1 MDDVTIRVC
10 QDHHVW
16 QATLSPTGTI
26 IGRSETCDIVI
37 GSKHVSRRHAR
48 VSGTPGGEWLL
59 ENLSGSNGTFVN
71 GERVESCAI
80 SVADVIDIGPASL
93 SFGTLGEQVTF
104 PAFQAP
110 NMIIEDFGTEV
121 FYGKPKLSDCDRPP
135 CPERFGQI
143 KQRLSE
149 LTDEAAFYPEVC
161 RLLAH
166 EPKTA
171 AAVFCMA
178 NASSSEVDT
187 PTVLSCH
194 FGTRPQDARPE
205 MGNAPYPSHLAF
217 RVSQRLLKAVQ
228 ERGQALMTK
237 SIFSC
242 DTQITMSA
250 IDEHSPRALLCA
262 PVGATGDLLY
272 VDTPIEERRQP
283 GPEEMFAFI
292 QAVAELVGESDGT

>member
-16 QATLSPTGTI
+16 LATLDPAGTT
-26 IGRSETCDIVI
+26 IGRSESCDIVI

-48 VSGTPGGEWLL
+48 VSGTPDGEWLL

-80 SVADVIDIGPASL
+80 SAADVIDIGPASL
-93 SFGTLGEQVTF
+93 SFGALDEQVTL

-110 NMIIEDFGTEV
+110 NLIIEDFGTEI
-121 FYGKPKLSDCDRPP
+121 FYDKPQLSECERPP

-143 KQRLSE
+143 KHRLSE
-149 LTDEAAFYPEVC
+149 LTDKAAFYPEIC

-171 AAVFCMA
+171 AAVFLAA
-178 NASSSEVDT
+178 NASSSEAT
-187 PTVLSCH
+187 APEVLSCY
-194 FGTRPQDARPE
+194 FGTRPQDARA
-205 MGNAPYPSHLAF
+205 GTGDSDPSHLAF
-217 RVSQRLLKAVQ
+217 RVSHRLLKAVRK
-228 ERGQALMTK
+228 EGRALMTK

-242 DTQITMSA
+242 DSQITMSA
-250 IDEHSPRALLCA
+250 IDENSPRALLCA
-262 PVGATGDLLY
+262 PVGGTGDLLY
-272 VDTPIEERRQP
+272 VDTPIAEWRQP

-292 QAVAELVGESDGT
+292 QAVAGLVGESDGE